1 MALDVE
7 TLLAPISE
15 EQPAGE
21 DLAYDNDR
29 ALLEQTFETASD
41 GLDGEAAPERDWR
54 STIKLIESQ
63 FARSKDIWLAVY
75 LARAGAENGDLETVV
90 IGLQVLAGL
99 FERFWPVVHPQL
111 EELGLPGRKAPCDAL
126 ANRKSFLG
134 PLERTILIAHPRLGR
149 YSGADLERFRTEG
162 ASADGYGLF
171 RAALDELGPDSLQE
185 ALGKLDSIEE
195 ALRRADKVFTGE
207 AGGEPSPSFSPTY
220 ATLALLKQAARAFL
234 PGEPEAGEEG
244 GDGDAPGGAG
254 GGGGG
259 SGGGPSVSGAVN
271 SRDDVVRVLGLIG
284 DYYRKREPSHPMPL
298 LIERAQQWVTMDF
311 FTLMKDIAPDGVDQ
325 AERILKQR
333 RGIFDE

>member
-54 STIKLIESQ
+54 GTIKLIESQ

-75 LARAGAENGDLETVV
+75 LARAGAESGDLVTVET
-90 IGLQVLAGL
+90 GLQALAGL

-149 YSGADLERFRTEG
+149 YSGADLERFRSEG
-162 ASADGYGLF
+162 SSADGYGLF
-171 RAALDELGPDSLQE
+171 RAALDELGPDSLLE
-185 ALGKLDSIEE
+185 ALERLDSIEE
-195 ALRRADKVFTGE
+195 ALRRADKIFTSE

-220 ATLALLKQAARAFL
+220 AALASIKQAARAFL
-234 PGEPEAGEEG
+234 PGEDSAGEEAGDG
-244 GDGDAPGGAG
+244 GDGATG

-259 SGGGPSVSGAVN
+259 GGGGPSVSGAVN